1 MYKLSFNCKTLKHFT
16 PAYTVYQFL
25 WVAMFDNNHDL
36 NICVGPNAQDMPQKL
51 ISPSV
56 WLSHFTAA
64 HDVRL

>member
-1 MYKLSFNCKTLKHFT
+1 MYKLSFNCKTLKHFA

-56 WLSHFTAA
+56 
-64 HDVRL
+64 

>member
-1 MYKLSFNCKTLKHFT
+1 MQYNVMYKLPFNCETLKHFT
-16 PAYTVYQFL
+16 LAYTVYQFL

-56 WLSHFTAA
+56 
-64 HDVRL
+64 